1 MGFQIGQYFEMDKQ
15 ISSDDIEKFAELSG
29 DYNPLHMD
37 NTYAK
42 ESIFGQ
48 RIAHGMLSAS
58 YISTIIGTK
67 FPGNGTI
74 YMQQNLKF
82 KRPVYIGEYL
92 KIRVE
97 LVELLEN
104 NKAKLLTTI
113 KSTKNGIVIEG
124 EALVKLP

>member
-1 MGFQIGQYFEMDKQ
+1 MEFQIGQYYEMEKIIDAE
-15 ISSDDIEKFAELSG
+15 DIKKFAELSG

-37 NTYAK
+37 NAYAK

-74 YMQQNLKF
+74 YIQQNLKF
-82 KRPVYIGEYL
+82 KRPVYIGEHL
-92 KIRVE
+92 IIRVE
-97 LVELLEN
+97 LDEILDK
-104 NKAKLLTTI
+104 NKAKLLTTVRTI
-113 KSTKNGIVIEG
+113 KEETVIEG

>member
-1 MGFQIGQYFEMDKQ
+1 MEFQIGQYYEMEKK
-15 ISSDDIEKFAELSG
+15 INSEDIEKFAELSG

-37 NTYAK
+37 NVFAK

-82 KRPVYIGEYL
+82 KRPVYIGEHL
-92 KIRVE
+92 KVRVE
-97 LVELLEN
+97 LKDLLDN
-104 NKAKLLTTI
+104 HKAKLLTTI
-113 KSTKNGIVIEG
+113 RTIKDETVIEG